1 MTRTTKRDI
10 KRTPK
15 RKRTSKGTRTSKRKP
30 TTVRQQSKL
39 VLEMLRELKWPRT
52 ERPNVLRESHINR
65 SNGKRSGYEGFALG
79 IVTSWAGKGTR
90 AGYRKMLSMKTREP
104 KYKKLFRETKKL
116 MRLKDPKF
124 KFTSIQY
131 NKNHRAARHRDAKN
145 TGVSYIVGMGDYTGG
160 ELFIFDENERNPV
173 KHDIKNK
180 FNTFNGSIYP
190 HETAPFKG
198 ERYTLVFYST

>member
-1 MTRTTKRDI
+1 
-10 KRTPK
+10 
-15 RKRTSKGTRTSKRKP
+15 
-30 TTVRQQSKL
+30 VRQQSKL